1 MPIRSGHL
9 YILEE
14 SSKFHTTPMNSQ
26 QLAAL
31 IAEMK
36 TKLDTLK
43 KLEERMDKSDKKTG
57 TINDWSWVLHCWRK
71 FNPPQN
77 NHHDN
82 TDNPPNPDD
91 QFLKSIK
98 INVPTF
104 DGRHDPQLFI
114 DWTQLDK

>member
-43 KLEERMDKSDKKTG
+43 KLEERMDKSDKKLGQLMTYRESYTVG
-57 TINDWSWVLHCWRK
+57 ENSTHRETIIMITLITHPILMINFWRASRSMSSPLMDVMTH
-71 FNPPQN
+71 N
-77 NHHDN
+77 
-82 TDNPPNPDD
+82 
-91 QFLKSIK
+91 FL
-98 INVPTF
+98 
-104 DGRHDPQLFI
+104 
-114 DWTQLDK
+114 